1 MTQEQ
6 KLENELLQYIMARSM
21 MEAEIEFEGRKYR
34 SYTFKDNDREA
45 MRIIIGERGWTICP
59 IRMTIDECI
68 KMFIKNV

>member
-34 SYTFKDNDREA
+34 SYRFKDDDREA
-45 MRIIIGERGWTICP
+45 MRVVIGKKGWTACP
-59 IRMTIDECI
+59 TSTTIEECI
-68 KMFIKNV
+68 KMFRI